1 MQAIRSFCSY
11 SLQKRMSERL
21 MKWDD
26 LQIFLAVARH
36 GQLAR
41 AGSAL
46 GIDATTVG
54 RKLQRLERQV
64 GETLFEHR
72 RTGHVLTPTGSRLLG
87 HAEAMERAA
96 GEFAP
101 DDADAKG
108 VSGSLRI
115 SVAEGFGTWFIA
127 PRLGELTRGNPGLTI
142 DLVAS
147 SGFLSPSRKEADVAI
162 LLARPR
168 RGPLVTRKLTD
179 YSLGLYAT
187 PAFVGAAGQPINLA
201 ALPGLPLISYIP
213 DFIYAPELK
222 YLDDVASGLE
232 PRLRSSSINAQHQLA
247 ATGAGVAVLPCFIAD
262 PDERLQRV
270 LPQLDIRRTFWLA
283 AHQDVI
289 ATPRVR
295 AFIDWL
301 VEATA
306 REGEL
311 LNGMGRAGTA

>member
-1 MQAIRSFCSY
+1 
-11 SLQKRMSERL
+11 

-26 LQIFLAVARH
+26 LQIFLAVARS

-41 AGSAL
+41 AGQAL

-54 RKLQRLERQV
+54 RKLQRLEQAL

-72 RTGHVLTPTGSRLLG
+72 RTGHVLTAAGSRLLV
-87 HAEAMERAA
+87 HAEAMANAA
-96 GEFAP
+96 AALTRQS
-101 DDADAKG
+101 ADNTG
-108 VSGSLRI
+108 VAGPLRV

-127 PRLGELTRGNPGLTI
+127 PRLGELTRANPNLTI

-187 PAFVGAAGQPINLA
+187 SGFVAAAGRPVTIA
-201 ALPGLPLISYIP
+201 TLPDLPLISYIP

-222 YLDDVASGLE
+222 YLDDIAGGLE
-232 PRLRSSSINAQHQLA
+232 PKLRSSSINAQYQLA
-247 ATGAGVAVLPCFIAD
+247 AAGAGIAVLPCFIAD
-262 PDERLQRV
+262 LDARLQRV
-270 LPQLDIRRTFWLA
+270 LPALNIRRTFWLA

-295 AFIDWL
+295 AFVDWL
-301 VEATA
+301 VAATA
-306 REGEL
+306 ESSGL
-311 LNGMGRAGTA
+311 LAGRGLRTPAAA